1 MELDN
6 QVKAKVQEELITTGQ
21 KAPSELTEAL
31 ADSTEDGG
39 EAEPSG
45 FFGKYLK
52 KHRDIKKRAQ
62 EAVLEQEEEKR

>member
-1 MELDN
+1 M
-6 QVKAKVQEELITTGQ
+6 
-21 KAPSELTEAL
+21 